1 MSRVKISI
9 IVPLFDRRNAGWRA
23 LESALA
29 QSYPRD
35 RYEVVAVTTRDDAA
49 MRDPAAGALLARCDA
64 VARTEL
70 DPAATASEVELYRAG
85 HRRCTG
91 DLVFF
96 CEGHTVLH
104 EDCCSLIGEHFAR
117 NPDCD
122 IAWAPR
128 LNHAMSPL
136 GRLVAMHND
145 SHQQRAL
152 AAGVFS
158 LGANSVIRRRT
169 LDALGGLEARYLRFS
184 ETALFHRALQR
195 RAVIGRIRTPL
206 ATHYNDMDKGLW
218 LRLVQDS
225 GAGRYA
231 YYEDLL
237 ARGKDEDARIR
248 HPVYV
253 HARRPAIAA
262 LLAPLLRASGA
273 ILLGAAVGAQRLERR
288 IAYRC
293 YVLALGCTDLAGYSR
308 ACAQQASRRRARRH
322 AARFGSAGAGAP
334 ADASTAG
341 GEQSLDPVDDLPGV
355 GRANPLGQ
363 RLREVRQK
371 VA

>member
-1 MSRVKISI
+1 MKISI

-23 LESALA
+23 LESALS
-29 QSYPRD
+29 QSYRRD
-35 RYEVVAVTTRDDAA
+35 RYEVVAVTARDETG
-49 MRDPAAGALLARCDA
+49 MRDPAVGALLARCDA
-64 VARTEL
+64 VAHTDL
-70 DPAATASEVELYRAG
+70 DPATTFREVELYRAG

-104 EDCCSLIGEHFAR
+104 EDCCSLIDEHFAR
-117 NPDCD
+117 NPGCD

-128 LNHAMSPL
+128 LNHAASPL

-145 SHQQRAL
+145 RHQQRAL

-158 LGANSVIRRRT
+158 LGANSVIRRGM
-169 LDALGGLEARYLRFS
+169 LDALGGLDARYLRFS

-195 RAVIGRIRTPL
+195 RAVIGRIRAPL
-206 ATHYNDMDKGLW
+206 ATHCNDMGEKLW
-218 LRLVQDS
+218 LQLAQDS

-231 YYEDLL
+231 YYEDVL
-237 ARGKDEDARIR
+237 ARGQDGGARIR
-248 HPVYV
+248 HPVYL

-262 LLAPLLRASGA
+262 LLAPVLRASGA
-273 ILLGAAVGAQRLERR
+273 ILLGAAVHALRLERR
-288 IAYRC
+288 LAYRC

-322 AARFGSAGAGAP
+322 AASFGIANAGAP
-334 ADASTAG
+334 ADASAAG
-341 GEQSLDPVDDLPGV
+341 GEQSLDSGDDLPGV
-355 GRANPLGQ
+355 GRPDALGQ
-363 RLREVRQK
+363 RLREVGQK

>member
-1 MSRVKISI
+1 VKISI
-9 IVPLFDRRNAGWRA
+9 IVPLFDRRNAGWKA
-23 LESALA
+23 LESALS

-35 RYEVVAVTTRDDAA
+35 RYEVVAVTARDDTG
-49 MRDPAAGALLARCDA
+49 MRDPAVGALLARCDA
-64 VARTEL
+64 VAHTNL
-70 DPAATASEVELYRAG
+70 DPATTTSEVGLYRAG

-104 EDCCSLIGEHFAR
+104 DDCCSLIDEHFAR
-117 NPDCD
+117 NPGCD

-128 LNHAMSPL
+128 LNHAVSLL

-145 SHQQRAL
+145 RHQQRAL

-158 LGANSVIRRRT
+158 LGANSVIRRSM
-169 LDALGGLEARYLRFS
+169 LDALGGLDARYLRFS

-206 ATHYNDMDKGLW
+206 ATHYNDMGKKLW
-218 LRLVQDS
+218 LQLAEDS

-231 YYEDLL
+231 YYEDVL
-237 ARGKDEDARIR
+237 AQGQGGGARIR

-253 HARRPAIAA
+253 HARRAAIAA

-273 ILLGAAVGAQRLERR
+273 ILLGTAVRALRLERR

-293 YVLALGCTDLAGYSR
+293 YVGALGCTDLAGYSR
-308 ACAQQASRRRARRH
+308 ACAQQASRRRARRDT
-322 AARFGSAGAGAP
+322 ASFGIANAGAP

-341 GEQSLDPVDDLPGV
+341 GEQSLDPGDDLPGV
-355 GRANPLGQ
+355 GRPDALGQ
-363 RLREVRQK
+363 RLREVGQK
-371 VA
+371 VT